1 MELLKQASERVIEI
15 NKLIRDVENNE
26 KVLSDMKGLEV
37 AMTDRNSTKYLTDV
51 LTTEELE
58 KVKNIIV
65 NLVRVSGEESRVRLE
80 KLIGVNKIEAKIVE
94 AAAEPFTALVKDTEK
109 QIEVKPVVK
118 QAPKEEKK
126 KEVGRPKVD
135 IDYATVKEMYISK
148 DMTVK
153 DIAFKLGVNKNTLYA
168 FIVNEGLRDL
178 KKSQQT
184 PSGFRG

>member
-1 MELLKQASERVIEI
+1 M
-15 NKLIRDVENNE
+15 
-26 KVLSDMKGLEV
+26 
-37 AMTDRNSTKYLTDV
+37 
-51 LTTEELE
+51 
-58 KVKNIIV
+58 
-65 NLVRVSGEESRVRLE
+65 
-80 KLIGVNKIEAKIVE
+80 
-94 AAAEPFTALVKDTEK
+94 
-109 QIEVKPVVK
+109 VK

-184 PSGFRG
+184 PRGFRG